1 MKFII
6 QFLVCIVLIGTG
18 TTKATALGSVT
29 ADEYMAMTSYH
40 MCRLELFCVETK
52 SGKVSN
58 RIYTPSM
65 DFLEIPFTQETCENL
80 PNKNMGTPPEDRCS
94 DGT

>member
-1 MKFII
+1 MRYLFPTIVFFT
-6 QFLVCIVLIGTG
+6 FLGVGTA
-18 TTKATALGSVT
+18 KSATMASVT